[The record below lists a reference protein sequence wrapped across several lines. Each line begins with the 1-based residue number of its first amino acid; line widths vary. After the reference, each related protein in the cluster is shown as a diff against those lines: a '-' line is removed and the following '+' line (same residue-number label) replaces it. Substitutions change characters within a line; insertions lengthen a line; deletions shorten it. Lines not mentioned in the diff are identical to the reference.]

1 MSLKAGFGGNCI
13 LGQEAANLTSEN
25 EEEGRR
31 GKKKKGAIPSF
42 RMQNRL
48 FYGSKS
54 AGFNIGLP
62 SLIPYFHS
70 IVSIAPYL

>member
-31 GKKKKGAIPSF
+31 GKKKREEEGAIPSF

-48 FYGSKS
+48 FYGSKK

-62 SLIPYFHS
+62 SF
-70 IVSIAPYL
+70 VSLL

>member
-1 MSLKAGFGGNCI
+1 VSLKAGFGGNCI
-13 LGQEAANLTSEN
+13 LGQETANLTSEN
-25 EEEGRR
+25 ERGEKKERERGR
-31 GKKKKGAIPSF
+31 GKILVIPSF

-62 SLIPYFHS
+62 SF
-70 IVSIAPYL
+70 VSLL